1 MGQWLKKAAI
11 RLALGIGMLGSIVL
25 VWQLIAGGF
34 AIPEWLFPG
43 PTTVW
48 QKARE
53 LWQIDALQPHLRVT
67 ALEVFAGY
75 FSGVTLAFCCAYPIS
90 QLPWLEKWLM
100 PYLIAANSM
109 PLVAFAPL
117 LLLWFG
123 SGIGTKIIVTA
134 LIVFFPMITATI
146 AAFHQQHP
154 MALRLMRALRA
165 NKWQRFRFVELP
177 SAVPGILAGLKIT
190 APLAVVGAVVG
201 EFLGAEEGLGHLIME
216 ANGLLDTAQLF
227 VALILLALMGMLSY
241 GLILGIEA
249 LIVGPWHHRRR
260 RKV

>member
-1 MGQWLKKAAI
+1 MNSWLTSIGTRLLMVLGMIVSILAI
-11 RLALGIGMLGSIVL
+11 
-25 VWQLIAGGF
+25 WQLIILGF
-34 AIPEWLFPG
+34 APPEWLFPG
-43 PTTVW
+43 PLTVW
-48 QKARE
+48 EKALE
-53 LWQIDALQPHLRVT
+53 LWQLEALQPHIKVT
-67 ALEVFAGY
+67 AIEVFSGY
-75 FSGVTLAFCCAYPIS
+75 LIGVSLAFSCAYPIS
-90 QLPWLEKWLM
+90 QLPALEKWLM

-165 NKWQRFRFVELP
+165 SKWQRFRFVELP

-201 EFLGAEEGLGHLIME
+201 EFLGAEQGLGHLIME

-227 VALILLALMGMLSY
+227 IALILLALLGTLSY
-241 GLILGIEA
+241 SLILGLEA
-249 LIVGPWHHRRR
+249 ILIGPWHLRRR
-260 RKV
+260 RKS

>member
-1 MGQWLKKAAI
+1 MMRWVRGAGM
-11 RLALGIGMLGSIVL
+11 RLLLGLGMAFSIVV
-25 VWQLIAGGF
+25 VWQLIAVVF
-34 AIPEWLFPG
+34 KVPEWLFP
-43 PTTVW
+43 PPLAVW
-48 QKARE
+48 SKAQE
-53 LWQIDALQPHLRVT
+53 LWQLNALQPHLRVT
-67 ALEVFAGY
+67 AIEVSIGY
-75 FSGVTLAFCCAYPIS
+75 IVGVSLAFCCAYPIS
-90 QLPWLEKWLM
+90 QLPWLEKWVM

-123 SGIGTKIIVTA
+123 SGIETKIIVTA

-154 MALRLMRALRA
+154 MALRLMRSLRA

-201 EFLGAEEGLGHLIME
+201 EFLGAEAGLGHLIME

-241 GLILGIEA
+241 SLILAIEA
-249 LIVGPWHHRRR
+249 LLLGPWQYQRR
-260 RKV
+260 RKT